1 MKFLKLIISSLLLLF
16 YIHTNNLYGN
26 IKNEIAIKV
35 ENQIITTYEIKNK
48 ILTSLV
54 LSKKEI
60 NQENIN
66 SFKEKSVNSLIDQKL
81 ILKELSKYKIQEDKI
96 QINQYLKSIS
106 SNDIEKFKK
115 IFIDNNLDFNLF
127 LEEIKTKLK
136 WRKFIYQIYSNRIDL
151 DESFLDKEVAM
162 IIKNQKKIEEF
173 NLSEIEVFLKKNS
186 SDQQLIS
193 DIQKKIFEDG
203 FEVAALI
210 YSISDTS
217 INKGSLGW
225 ISKTSLSE
233 KIFDVVS
240 KLAVGDVS
248 DPIIVNDK
256 ALFLMLKDKKVS
268 NSTNINKEVLKKRIK
283 DKKENEL
290 FNLYSVSHLS
300 KLKNNTLIEFQ

>member
-35 ENQIITTYEIKNK
+35 ENQIITNYEIKNK

-151 DESFLDKEVAM
+151 DESFLDKEVAK

-203 FEVAALI
+203 FEEAALI

-217 INKGSLGW
+217 INDK
-225 ISKTSLSE
+225 

-283 DKKENEL
+283 EKKENEL

>member
-35 ENQIITTYEIKNK
+35 ENQIITNYEIKNK

-162 IIKNQKKIEEF
+162 IIKNQK
-173 NLSEIEVFLKKNS
+173 N
-186 SDQQLIS
+186 
-193 DIQKKIFEDG
+193 
-203 FEVAALI
+203 
-210 YSISDTS
+210 
-217 INKGSLGW
+217 
-225 ISKTSLSE
+225 
-233 KIFDVVS
+233 
-240 KLAVGDVS
+240 
-248 DPIIVNDK
+248 
-256 ALFLMLKDKKVS
+256 
-268 NSTNINKEVLKKRIK
+268 
-283 DKKENEL
+283 
-290 FNLYSVSHLS
+290 
-300 KLKNNTLIEFQ
+300 